1 MLEANDIDRLKEIF
15 ITRDECKK
23 EVDDQNRKFAN
34 DDKRLAVIETYQ
46 RINLWLLAAVGGGVI
61 SMMVKMFFGGA

>member
-1 MLEANDIDRLKEIF
+1 MLEEKDISRLREIF
-15 ITRDECKK
+15 ITREECNNT
-23 EVDDQNRKFAN
+23 VDRQNRKFAN

-61 SMMVKMFFGGA
+61 TMLVKMFFGGV